1 MVPPGLKPRLAG
13 LQPHPFLRK
22 GEAMLACGK
31 RLPPPATPSFKVE
44 KTEKIKKNRG
54 KTLLNF
60 LFSREA
66 IYLSWRRGPAALG
79 RGEVKNSATPL
90 ASGYGKKTIPAGL
103 NPSVKIQCKNRPIGR
118 GRLLFSG
125 VLIEDIN
132 SLEIFLFLQIKRRV
146 MLKKWFAIAV
156 LLLLSASTY
165 SQVIEQPGAIIGY
178 CPIGDNFRPDLM
190 VGGVVDISLNKHFSL
205 QTGLEYLDIG
215 NEDYWKN
222 ISYLALPIYCKIKIP
237 LNSRINTY
245 VFGGFAFERNMTGEE
260 PVWAVPLIIGAGAQF
275 KAESISPFIE
285 IIPLNVALWQNLPF
299 IFFHTRPIYLE
310 STVNSA

>member
-1 MVPPGLKPRLAG
+1 
-13 LQPHPFLRK
+13 
-22 GEAMLACGK
+22 MLACGK

-66 IYLSWRRGPAALG
+66 IYLSRGRGPAALG
-79 RGEVKNSATPL
+79 RGEVKNSATAL
-90 ASGYGKKTIPAGL
+90 ASGFGKKTIPAGL

-178 CPIGDNFRPDLM
+178 CPIGDNFSPDLM
-190 VGGVVDISLNKHFSL
+190 VGGVVDISFNKQFSL
-205 QTGLEYLDIG
+205 RSGLEFLDLGGSEYL
-215 NEDYWKN
+215 KN
-222 ISYLALPIYCKIKIP
+222 MCYLALPIYYELKIP
-237 LNSRINTY
+237 IKPRFDAYILAGFKFDFTLTGSGISN
-245 VFGGFAFERNMTGEE
+245 GGIFSGGPPKWNLA
-260 PVWAVPLIIGAGAQF
+260 LIPGVGAQF
-275 KAESISPFIE
+275 NDGKIYPFIE
-285 IIPLNVALWQNLPF
+285 LIPFPNYSSGILCGLCSGLENISFGLQINVGVRF
-299 IFFHTRPIYLE
+299 KT
-310 STVNSA
+310 